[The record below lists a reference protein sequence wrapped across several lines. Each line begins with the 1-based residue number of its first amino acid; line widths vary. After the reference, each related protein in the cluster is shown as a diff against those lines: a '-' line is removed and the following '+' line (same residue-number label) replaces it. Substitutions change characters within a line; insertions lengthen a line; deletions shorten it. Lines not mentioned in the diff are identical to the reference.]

1 MPHTNAR
8 RPRRNRRKK
17 QGGAIRALLLGLCA
31 VMLMGLLALGFRAL
45 QRSRVAR
52 YPVLYTREIQF
63 YALENQ
69 VPAPLLA
76 AMIMAE
82 SSYDPN
88 AVSGVGARGLMQV
101 MPETGAWIA
110 GKLDEPFSEQAL
122 FEPDV
127 SIRYGAWYMSF
138 LLRRYEGD
146 FTCAVAAYHA
156 GQGNVDAWLK
166 NPQYSSDGVT
176 LDVIPTE
183 DTATYAGRVLRARDV
198 YRKYYFPVPDEAQ
211 EGDSPDA

>member
-127 SIRYGAWYMSF
+127 SIRYGAWYMGF

-146 FTCAVAAYHA
+146 LTCAVAAYHA
-156 GQGNVDAWLK
+156 GQGTVDKWL
-166 NPQYSSDGVT
+166 SDPAFSADGKT
-176 LDVIPTE
+176 LSAIGFAST
-183 DTATYAGRVLRARDV
+183 DTYVKRVL
-198 YRKYYFPVPDEAQ
+198 KYYDYYLGEYEKLVATQAP
-211 EGDSPDA
+211 